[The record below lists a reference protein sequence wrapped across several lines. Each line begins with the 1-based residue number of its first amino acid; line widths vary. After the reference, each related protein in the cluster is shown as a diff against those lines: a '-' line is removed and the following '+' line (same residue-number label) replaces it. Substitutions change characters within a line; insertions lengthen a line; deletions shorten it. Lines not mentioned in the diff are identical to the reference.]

1 MVLFSSV
8 LQTETQTPKNNETVV
23 KLKLIFVTAATTT
36 TETTITKLQDPM
48 QVAEMLLYLRHRM
61 MVVLLTY
68 DNTRSAVSV
77 VK

>member
-8 LQTETQTPKNNETVV
+8 LQTETHTPKNNETVV

-36 TETTITKLQDPM
+36 TETAITKLHPM
-48 QVAEMLLYLRHRM
+48 PVADMLLYLRHRM

-68 DNTRSAVSV
+68 DNTRSTVSV
-77 VK
+77 VR